1 MPDPRREPRNDEGRS
16 IRAASLGTL
25 IPMMMVAAPLVGA
38 ALGWGAQKLW
48 PSIAPWGIVAGVAVG
63 FASGIRE
70 TIILIKRIDREQSRK
85 D

>member
-1 MPDPRREPRNDEGRS
+1 MPEHRREPRNNHARS
-16 IRAASLGTL
+16 IRVVSLGTL

-48 PSIAPWGIVAGVAVG
+48 PSISPWGIVAGVAVG
-63 FASGIRE
+63 FASGVRE